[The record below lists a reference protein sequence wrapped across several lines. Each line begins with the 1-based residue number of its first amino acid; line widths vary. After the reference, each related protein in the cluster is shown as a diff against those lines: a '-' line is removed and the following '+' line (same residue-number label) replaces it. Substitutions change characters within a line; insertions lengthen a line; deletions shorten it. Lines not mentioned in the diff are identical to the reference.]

1 MTARRI
7 GAATLLVVGTL
18 LWTAAV
24 FGVWAQRQALNT
36 NNWVST
42 SSRLLQNDQIRNA
55 LAVALID
62 RVYDT
67 NVVEQ
72 RLRQTLPPRLDPL
85 AAPAASGLR
94 ELALRNAPRIL
105 GTTAALTAWQA
116 ANRSAHQAFLKVVN
130 GDVASGGTVNINIA
144 GLVQRVAAST
154 GLPAGVA
161 DRLPPNVAQI
171 QVFKS
176 DQLATAQKAVSTAK
190 DLVVVLIVLAVAAFG
205 GAIALASDRRH
216 EAVSVGLCLMIAA
229 LLVIAVRHL
238 AGVAVVNSLADAP
251 NARPI
256 AGDVWNIAT
265 SLLVDAA
272 EGTLLFGVIVASG
285 AWLAGP
291 ARLATTSRRVS
302 APALRERAALTRAGL
317 AVALLLLIWWGPV
330 PWTEK
335 VVPVLIVTIAAFAW
349 LEWLRHRTAGE
360 FADVGP
366 GEFGRTL
373 RGNRWLARTPP
384 DDTAHA

>member
-130 GDVASGGTVNINIA
+130 GDVAS
-144 GLVQRVAAST
+144 
-154 GLPAGVA
+154 
-161 DRLPPNVAQI
+161 
-171 QVFKS
+171 
-176 DQLATAQKAVSTAK
+176 
-190 DLVVVLIVLAVAAFG
+190 
-205 GAIALASDRRH
+205 
-216 EAVSVGLCLMIAA
+216 
-229 LLVIAVRHL
+229 
-238 AGVAVVNSLADAP
+238 
-251 NARPI
+251 
-256 AGDVWNIAT
+256 
-265 SLLVDAA
+265 
-272 EGTLLFGVIVASG
+272 
-285 AWLAGP
+285 
-291 ARLATTSRRVS
+291 
-302 APALRERAALTRAGL
+302 
-317 AVALLLLIWWGPV
+317 
-330 PWTEK
+330 
-335 VVPVLIVTIAAFAW
+335 
-349 LEWLRHRTAGE
+349 
-360 FADVGP
+360 
-366 GEFGRTL
+366 
-373 RGNRWLARTPP
+373 
-384 DDTAHA
+384 